1 MRGCLA
7 GALVFSAACGALCE
21 TVPKAPPRGVT
32 WLRVRTANFTLYGDA
47 AESKIKDVGLEM
59 EKLRAV
65 LSNFSGRQARSPV
78 PTSIV
83 VFRDISEMDPLRP
96 LYQGKPRNV
105 GGFFLDGRDGNF
117 IALSA
122 AWNLD
127 ARHTIYHEYLHQFM
141 RGNYAAQPAWYDEG
155 LAEFFSTFRATDTDA
170 TVGLAVE
177 RHIARM
183 REGFLIPL
191 DRLFAVEHDSLEYN
205 EGERRDTFYAESWA
219 VVHYLLRGNLER
231 REQLGRFLVALQQ
244 GRPREE
250 AFRESF
256 QTDYAALERE
266 VRTYMAGGRF
276 PYTVTKFS
284 ELKVPR
290 ETRTERIDY
299 ARTLV
304 LFGILLER
312 SAEERR
318 PAAEAYFRAAL
329 AEKPDFPGALTGIA
343 DIRLREGKTAE
354 ALELLARAVRDE
366 TADYRAHFYYAVAL
380 LQDVRARF
388 RSSGGLTA
396 ESRKSLEE
404 AREALRR
411 CRRIEPDFA
420 EALAVFG
427 RTFFFEDD
435 TRLDEGIEALDQAV
449 RLLPARKDLA
459 LDLARLVER
468 RSAAERAARKDEGGS
483 R

>member
-1 MRGCLA
+1 
-7 GALVFSAACGALCE
+7 
-21 TVPKAPPRGVT
+21 
-32 WLRVRTANFTLYGDA
+32 VRTANFTLYGDA

-65 LSNFSGRQARSPV
+65 LSDFSGRQARSPV

-83 VFRDISEMDPLRP
+83 VFRDLSELGPFRP
-96 LYQGKPRNV
+96 LYQGKPRDV

-177 RHIARM
+177 RHISRM

-231 REQLGRFLVALQQ
+231 RAQLGRFLVAIQQ
-244 GRPREE
+244 GRPRDD

-256 QTDYAALERE
+256 QTDYVTLEQEIRK
-266 VRTYMAGGRF
+266 YMAGGRF

-284 ELKVPR
+284 ELKIPR
-290 ETRTERIDY
+290 EASSERIDY
-299 ARTLV
+299 AQTLSLLGVLLGRT
-304 LFGILLER
+304 
-312 SAEERR
+312 AQERR

-329 AEKPDFPGALTGIA
+329 AERPDFPGALTGIA

-354 ALELLARAVRDE
+354 ALEGLRRAVQAE
-366 TADYRAHFYYAVAL
+366 SADYRTFFYYAVAL
-380 LQDVRARF
+380 LQEVRGRF
-388 RSSGGLTA
+388 RADGGLTP

-404 AREALRR
+404 AREALGR
-411 CRRIEPDFA
+411 CRRLEASFA
-420 EALAVFG
+420 EALAVLG
-427 RTFFFEDD
+427 RTYFFEEDS
-435 TRLDEGIEALDQAV
+435 RLDEGIDALEQAA
-449 RLLPARKDLA
+449 RLLPARKDVA

-468 RSAAERAARKDEGGS
+468 RSAAVLPPAISSPARP
-483 R
+483 

>member
-1 MRGCLA
+1 VLFL
-7 GALVFSAACGALCE
+7 GAASGAPAETPPKLPPRSAA
-21 TVPKAPPRGVT
+21 
-32 WLRVRTANFTLYGDA
+32 WIRVRTANFTLYGNA
-47 AESKIKDVGLEM
+47 TESKIQDVGLEM

-65 LSNFSGRQARSPV
+65 LSDFSGRQARSPV

-83 VFRDISEMDPLRP
+83 VFRDISDLDPFRP
-96 LYQGKPRNV
+96 LYQGKPRNI
-105 GGFFLDGRDGNF
+105 GGLFLEGRDGNLVT
-117 IALSA
+117 LSA

-127 ARHTIYHEYLHQFM
+127 ARHTIYHEYLHQFL
-141 RGNYAAQPAWYDEG
+141 RSNYAAQPAWYDEG
-155 LAEFFSTFRATDTDA
+155 LAEFFSTFRATETEA
-170 TVGLAVE
+170 TVGLPVE
-177 RHIARM
+177 RHVARM

-219 VVHYLLRGNLER
+219 VVHYLLRGNLDR
-231 REQLGRFLVALQQ
+231 RPQLARYLLALQQ

-256 QTDYAALERE
+256 QADSLTLERE
-266 VRTYMAGGRF
+266 IRKYMAGARF
-276 PYTVTKFS
+276 PYTVTKFT
-284 ELKVPR
+284 ELKIPR

-304 LFGILLER
+304 LFGVLLER

-318 PAAEAYFRAAL
+318 PAAEACFRAAL
-329 AEKPDFPGALTGIA
+329 SEKPDFPGALTGIA
-343 DIRLREGKTAE
+343 DIRLREGKTGE
-354 ALELLARAVRDE
+354 ALELLGKAVRDE
-366 TADYRAHFYYAVAL
+366 SADYRAHFYYAVAL

-411 CRRIEPDFA
+411 CRQIEPDFA

-435 TRLDEGIEALDQAV
+435 TRLDEGIDALDQAV
-449 RLLPARKDLA
+449 RLLPSRKDLA

-468 RSAAERAARKDEGGS
+468 RSAAEQAARKGASGS